1 MSHSGIKIL
10 TISLDA
16 CFFPA
21 TPLRPLRRRGSSP
34 AEGSSFSSTPR
45 PPPLGR
51 PSSSLLPSL
60 EGESFLVPPPR
71 FHERRA
77 LRTHQTT
84 SPTPPCCGNSFESR
98 WFSSSWPSSPAP
110 HKVPEPSA
118 SPRELG
124 PGLRAREPDS

>member
-1 MSHSGIKIL
+1 ML
-10 TISLDA
+10 PDA
-16 CFFPA
+16 WFCPA
-21 TPLRPLRRRGSSP
+21 TPLRPLRSRGSSP
-34 AEGSSFSSTPR
+34 GEGSSFSSTPR

-60 EGESFLVPPPR
+60 EGESFLVPPPH

-77 LRTHQTT
+77 LRTRQMT
-84 SPTPPCCGNSFESR
+84 SPTPPYCGNFFESR

-110 HKVPEPSA
+110 RKVPEPLA

-124 PGLRAREPDS
+124 PGLRAGEPDS

>member
-1 MSHSGIKIL
+1 MSHSGMQTL
-10 TISLDA
+10 TISPDTWFCTVA
-16 CFFPA
+16 
-21 TPLRPLRRRGSSP
+21 PLRPLRRRGSSP

-110 HKVPEPSA
+110 RKVPELAA
-118 SPRELG
+118 SPRGLG
-124 PGLRAREPDS
+124 LGLRAGEPDS